1 MIIKRLTVGPIQTN
15 CYVIGDE
22 RTGQGAII
30 DPGGDAA
37 DILKV
42 VRELGLDIVYVID
55 THAHFDHSLANAD
68 VLAKTDAKLIIHR
81 DEAQL
86 LAQGGGATMFGM
98 SPGSSPPADLYLDEG
113 DTITVGDIQL
123 QVLHTPGH
131 TPGSMCLYN
140 AEEGVLFD
148 GDLLFCQG
156 VGRTDLP
163 GGDYHTIVRSLD
175 RILDLPEETVV
186 YPGHGP
192 ETTIGDAKTD
202 NPFIHI

>member
-15 CYVIGDE
+15 CYLIGDE

-37 DILKV
+37 DILNA

-55 THAHFDHSLANAD
+55 THAHFDHTLANAD
-68 VLAKTDAKLIIHR
+68 VLAETDAELIIHR

-86 LAQGGGATMFGM
+86 LAQGGGAAIFGM
-98 SPGSSPPADLYLDEG
+98 SLTSSPPADLYLDEG
-113 DTITVGDIQL
+113 DTITVGDIRL

-131 TPGSMCLYN
+131 TPGSISLYN

-156 VGRTDLP
+156 IGRTDLP
-163 GGDYHTIVRSLD
+163 GGDYHTIMRSLD
-175 RILDLPEETVV
+175 RIFDLPEETVV
-186 YPGHGP
+186 YSGHGP
-192 ETTIGDAKTD
+192 ETTIGDEKIG
-202 NPFIHI
+202 NPFV

>member
-1 MIIKRLTVGPIQTN
+1 MIIKRLIVGPIQTN
-15 CYVIGDE
+15 CYIIGDE
-22 RTGQGAII
+22 RSGLGAII

-37 DILKV
+37 DILNA

-131 TPGSMCLYN
+131 TPGSISLYN

-156 VGRTDLP
+156 IGRTDLP
-163 GGDYHTIVRSLD
+163 GGDYHTIMRSLD
-175 RILDLPEETVV
+175 RIFDLPEETVV

-192 ETTIGDAKTD
+192 ETTIGDEKIG
-202 NPFIHI
+202 NPFI